1 MASSQRD
8 FYEVLGVKKTA
19 SPDEIRKAYR
29 KLARKYHPD
38 ANPNDPTSED
48 RFKEVSTAYE
58 ILSDKEKRAQYDQ
71 GPSTFYGRQG
81 FDPRA
86 AQGGQGFGDFADLFG
101 NLFGDGAGGGGGR
114 QRRPMS
120 QKGRDLSVA
129 VNLSFADALK
139 GVKTKIS
146 VPKAV
151 QCSTCGGSGA
161 APGTRPITCPE
172 CKGRGVT
179 SLNQGFFALSQPCP
193 RCGGDGTVV
202 EKPCPTCAGNGVTE
216 ALKKYTV
223 PIPAG
228 VKDGTKIRLKG
239 KGEPGV
245 RGGPPGDLYVITRV
259 EESDVFHR
267 RGCDFVIDVPI
278 TIAEA
283 ALGATVRVPTPDG
296 RVALKVPAGVRDGT
310 MLRILGKGLPKL
322 SESGCGDLL
331 ARISLVTPTDL
342 TEEERGLLESY
353 ASLRSEDPRAGLPGW

>member
-19 SPDEIRKAYR
+19 TPDEIRKAYR

-38 ANPNDPTSED
+38 ANPNDPTAED

-86 AQGGQGFGDFADLFG
+86 AQGAQGFGDFADLFG
-101 NLFGDGAGGGGGR
+101 NLFGGAGGGR
-114 QRRPMS
+114 QRQPMA

-202 EKPCPTCAGNGVTE
+202 ERPCPTCSGTGVTE

-296 RVALKVPAGVRDGT
+296 RVALKVPGGVRDGT

-331 ARISLVTPTDL
+331 ARISLVTPTDV